1 MLRLFASLGIPQ
13 NVLDANRNP
22 SFHWFLFRI
31 FLSGEKGIHCNVGE
45 HATLDPGKFPERP
58 AMTRDYPLAHC
69 IRFLTAIVMFGT
81 LGLWPLR
88 AQTKDQAN
96 SQALSGCRVEAT
108 NYKGWQAEQLSN
120 RWVQLIIVPQNG
132 GRLMQVTFAG
142 HPYLFVN
149 PKYAGKYFPPTAGQ
163 WFNYGGDKLWLL
175 PEGNDDE
182 QHWVGDSDV
191 LDDGPFSFRKLSEGQ
206 ECKIELT
213 GPADPQTGI
222 QFVRTIRLD
231 ADSSR
236 IRFHAIMKN
245 VSGHSVEWSM
255 QSVSQYDTSNA
266 NDASADESSAGSR
279 INQDFWTFT
288 PANPSSSYLNRY
300 HVRFGPAENPA
311 VGVRDDGFFTVHY
324 VHMAAE
330 LWLDSTEGWLAVV
343 DGKSR
348 YAMVERFQYEESKPY
363 PGKASV
369 IFWTNG
375 PEMRLS
381 QDGMPSLSANEDASP
396 VYLEAEI
403 NSPMCRLRPDE
414 SCSFE
419 TEWLPARAG
428 NEFHGATD
436 AGIVI
441 RPLQAT
447 LLASGKVK
455 LSGSFGVF
463 FSGHLVAKF
472 YNEHGS
478 MLGTVSVADA
488 NPTEPRPLEAEVAP
502 PGKPARLSIHLEDE
516 SGVDRGVLQ
525 EVKVLTGDNR

>member
-1 MLRLFASLGIPQ
+1 M
-13 NVLDANRNP
+13 
-22 SFHWFLFRI
+22 
-31 FLSGEKGIHCNVGE
+31 
-45 HATLDPGKFPERP
+45 
-58 AMTRDYPLAHC
+58 
-69 IRFLTAIVMFGT
+69 
-81 LGLWPLR
+81 
-88 AQTKDQAN
+88 
-96 SQALSGCRVEAT
+96 
-108 NYKGWQAEQLSN
+108 QL
-120 RWVQLIIVPQNG
+120 VVVPQNG

-149 PKYAGKYFPPTAGQ
+149 SKYAGKYFPPAAGQ

-175 PEGNDDE
+175 PEGNNDE

-206 ECKIELT
+206 HCEIELT

-222 QFVRTIRLD
+222 QFVRTISLD
-231 ADSSR
+231 AGSPR
-236 IRFHAIMKN
+236 IKFHATMKN

-255 QSVSQYDTSNA
+255 QSVSQYDTS
-266 NDASADESSAGSR
+266 DAGAPGADIASH
-279 INQDFWTFT
+279 INHNFWTFT
-288 PANPSSSYLNRY
+288 PVNQSSFYLNRY

-311 VGVRDDGFFTVHY
+311 VGVRDDGLFTVHY

-343 DGKSR
+343 DGSSR

-381 QDGMPSLSANEDASP
+381 SDGIPSLSADADASP
-396 VYLEAEI
+396 IYLEAEI
-403 NSPMCRLRPDE
+403 NSPMCRLRPEE

-419 TEWLPARAG
+419 TEWFPTRAG
-428 NEFHGATD
+428 SEFHGTSD
-436 AGIVI
+436 AGII
-441 RPLQAT
+441 TRPLQASR
-447 LLASGKVK
+447 LPDGKIK

-463 FSGHLVAKF
+463 FAGRVVAHF

-478 MLGTVSVADA
+478 PLGTVPVADA
-488 NPTEPRPLEAEVAP
+488 NPTELLLLDAEIAP
-502 PGKPARLSIHLEDE
+502 PGKPARLSLHLEDE
-516 SGVDRGVLQ
+516 NGLDRGALQ
-525 EVKVLTGDNR
+525 EVLVATGDNH